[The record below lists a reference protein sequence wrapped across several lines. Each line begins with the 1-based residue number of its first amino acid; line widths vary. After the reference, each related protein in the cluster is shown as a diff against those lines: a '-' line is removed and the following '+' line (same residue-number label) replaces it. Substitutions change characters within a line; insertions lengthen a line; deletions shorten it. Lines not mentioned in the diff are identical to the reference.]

1 MGLFSTDISEVAAPI
16 GAVYNVEIDNN
27 INPEQLRVFGLYL
40 DDPKYQG
47 QSRSFLEGTLY
58 LKTNPIIE
66 EIKDLRITEMTG
78 ENVWAIITKYTV
90 HPLYK
95 KQFKFKEQNFQ
106 NQSIGYTFEITSGKY
121 LNPMKIYVTFTA
133 KQSI

>member
-1 MGLFSTDISEVAAPI
+1 MGLLSEEISEVVVPI
-16 GAVYNVEIDNN
+16 GAVYDVEIDNN
-27 INPEQLRVFGLYL
+27 INPEQMRVFVLYL
-40 DDPKYQG
+40 EDPKYQG

-66 EIKDLRITEMTG
+66 EIKNLRITEMNG
-78 ENVWAIITKYTV
+78 ENVWNIITKYTI

-133 KQSI
+133 KH

>member
-1 MGLFSTDISEVAAPI
+1 MGLLSEEISDVAVPV
-16 GAVYNVEIDNN
+16 GALYEVEIDNN
-27 INPEQLRVFGLYL
+27 ISPEQLRVFALYL
-40 DDPKYQG
+40 DDPKYHG
-47 QSRSFLEGTLY
+47 QSRAFLEGTLY

-66 EIKDLRITEMTG
+66 EIKALANTEMNG
-78 ENVWAIITKYTV
+78 ENVWEIITKYTV

-133 KQSI
+133 KQST